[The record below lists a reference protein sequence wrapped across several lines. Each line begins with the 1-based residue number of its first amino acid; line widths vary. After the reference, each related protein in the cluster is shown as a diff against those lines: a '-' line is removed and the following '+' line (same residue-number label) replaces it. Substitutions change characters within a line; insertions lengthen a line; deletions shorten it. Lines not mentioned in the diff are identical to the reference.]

1 MSLTLTNQQINQ
13 TYQGLIKLGQSV
25 AISATEDVL
34 SDGLGNDSTLSLGT
48 TSASFTGTLDLSGA
62 TIVGLNGGGLVAGTG
77 SNSQR
82 TADALVTTPANASG
96 ISSIALG
103 NAARAESSNA
113 IAIGNAAECLTSDSI
128 TIGIGCQSPSGPSVV
143 IGRSS
148 EASGSVT
155 TAIGNSAS
163 VLAGQSIGISG
174 ENCNITS
181 GSTRSVAIGRQA
193 RSEAQNAIALGNFAR
208 VRSGGT
214 ASICLSSSSIA
225 ASDVTGSNALVLTPG
240 EYGGVTS
247 QAHAIILGSRTLSG
261 SAVLSEAGIA
271 IGRDAQVNASAD
283 GAVALGSG
291 VVAETSNTTTVA
303 MLQIANYGS
312 MNYADD
318 AAAATGGIPLGGV
331 YHTAGALKIRIS

>member
-48 TSASFTGTLDLSGA
+48 SSASFTGTLDLSGA
-62 TIVGLNGGGLVAGTG
+62 TVTGLNGGGLVAGTG

-82 TADALVTTPANASG
+82 TADALVTNPANASG
-96 ISSIALG
+96 QGSLALG
-103 NAARAESSNA
+103 DGSRAEATNA
-113 IAIGNAAECLTSDSI
+113 TAIGTDAECLTSDSI
-128 TIGIGCQSPSGPSVV
+128 VIGNSCNSSTGPSIT
-143 IGRSS
+143 IGRS
-148 EASGSVT
+148 ASANGSVA
-155 TAIGNSAS
+155 TAIGNSAN
-163 VLAGQSIGISG
+163 VQADQSIGISG
-174 ENCNITS
+174 ENCNVTS
-181 GSTRSVAIGRQA
+181 GSSRSVVIGRQA
-193 RSEAQNAIALGNFAR
+193 RSEAQNGIALGNFAR

-214 ASICLSSSSIA
+214 SAICLSSSTIG
-225 ASDVTGSNALVLTPG
+225 ASDITGNSALSITPG

-303 MLQIANYGS
+303 MLQIANYSS
-312 MNYADD
+312 MNYVDD

>member
-1 MSLTLTNQQINQ
+1 MSLTLTNTQINN
-13 TYQGLIKLGQSV
+13 TYQGLIKVGQSG
-25 AISATEDVL
+25 ALTATEDVL

-48 TSASFTGTLDLSGA
+48 NSASFTGTLDLSGA
-62 TIVGLNGGGLVAGTG
+62 TITGLNGGGLVAGTG

-82 TADALVTTPANASG
+82 TADALVTNPANASG
-96 ISSIALG
+96 QGSLALG
-103 NAARAESSNA
+103 NGSRAEATNA
-113 IAIGNAAECLTSDSI
+113 TAIGTDAECLTSDSI
-128 TIGIGCQSPSGPSVV
+128 VIGNSCNSSSGPSIT
-143 IGRSS
+143 IGRS
-148 EASGSVT
+148 ASANGSVA
-155 TAIGNSAS
+155 TAIGNSAN
-163 VLAGQSIGISG
+163 VQADQSIGISG

-181 GSTRSVAIGRQA
+181 GNRRSVAIGRQA
-193 RSEAQNAIALGNFAR
+193 RVEAQNGIALGNFAR

-214 ASICLSSSSIA
+214 SAICLSSSTIG
-225 ASDVTGSNALVLTPG
+225 ASDITGNSALSITPG

-303 MLQIANYGS
+303 MLQIANYSS

-331 YHTAGALKIRIS
+331 YHTSGTLKVRIA

>member
-25 AISATEDVL
+25 AIGATEDVL

-62 TIVGLNGGGLVAGTG
+62 TVTGISAGGLISGTGTNSMESAGTL
-77 SNSQR
+77 
-82 TADALVTTPANASG
+82 TTTPANASG
-96 ISSIALG
+96 VSSIALG
-103 NAARAESSNA
+103 NSARAASSNA
-113 IAIGNAAECLTSDSI
+113 IAIGNSAECLTSDSI
-128 TIGIGCQSPSGPSVV
+128 TIGVSCQSPSGPAVV

-155 TAIGNSAS
+155 TAIGNSAA
-163 VLAGQSIGISG
+163 VLADQSIGISG
-174 ENCNITS
+174 ENCTVTS
-181 GSTRSVAIGRQA
+181 GSSRSVVIGRQA
-193 RSEAQNAIALGNFAR
+193 RSEAQNAIAMGNFAR
-208 VRSGGT
+208 VTSGGT
-214 ASICLSSSSIA
+214 ASICLSSSSLVQ
-225 ASDVTGSNALVLTPG
+225 SDVSGSNALVLTPG
-240 EYGGVTS
+240 EYGGVTT

-261 SAVLSEAGIA
+261 SAVQSEAGIA

-331 YHTAGALKIRIS
+331 YHTAGALKIRIA

>member
-62 TIVGLNGGGLVAGTG
+62 TVTGISVGGLISGTG
-77 SNSQR
+77 TNSMESGG
-82 TADALVTTPANASG
+82 TLTTTPANASG
-96 ISSIALG
+96 VASIALG
-103 NAARAESSNA
+103 NAARAEASNA
-113 IAIGNAAECLTSDSI
+113 TAIGNSAECLTSDSI
-128 TIGIGCQSPSGPSVV
+128 VIGNSCNSPSGPAVV

-163 VLAGQSIGISG
+163 VLADQSIGISG
-174 ENCNITS
+174 ENCTVTS
-181 GSTRSVAIGRQA
+181 GSSRSVVLGRQA
-193 RSEAQNAIALGNFAR
+193 RSEAQNAIAIGNFAR

-240 EYGGVTS
+240 EYGGVTT

-261 SAVLSEAGIA
+261 SAVQSEAGIA

-291 VVAETSNTTTVA
+291 VVAETANTTTVA
-303 MLQIANYGS
+303 MLQIANYAS

-318 AAAATGGIPLGGV
+318 TAAATGGIPLGGV
-331 YHTAGALKIRIS
+331 YHTSGALKIRIA